1 MKKVII
7 AIFLFLSKFCF
18 SQDIFTYYG
27 ETKHYFEETGALYA
41 KYKNNVSNSQKEQII
56 SLLKRN
62 NISVDSFEGNKIIRL
77 YHTDNSAL
85 AKETITT
92 LIDYNSAFDFISQE
106 LIYTGDNT
114 IQFVGNSFFL
124 SIKPTVSIDRLLDSL
139 NVPYISYNRINP
151 YNDREY
157 YISYISN
164 SHDAFYYSNLIYES
178 GMVYYAQPCFYRL
191 TSLDNGHYINQW
203 GLNNTG
209 QYGGIYG
216 IDINAEQ
223 AWLISSGAGIKV
235 AVIDNGVQLTH
246 PDLSNNLIQG
256 YDATGGN
263 SNGSSTYNDYHGTC
277 CAGIIAAE
285 DNNRGVKGVAY
296 DAKIIPIKLFN
307 GSGYDLYLYNDSNI
321 IWAFNYALAKG
332 ADIISCSWGGGSG
345 TRALDT
351 AIYNAVTHGR
361 NNKGCVVVFSSGNDN
376 WSFINYPS
384 NQNGV
389 ISVGAISQCGER
401 KSPSSCDEE
410 TDWLGSNYGEGL
422 SVVAPGVKIATTT
435 LTRRGTYTT
444 TFNGTSSAGPH
455 VAGVA
460 ALMLSVNPHL
470 TRQEVKDIIEQTA
483 QKVRPDLYNYIDTI
497 GYNNGTWNKYT
508 GYGLVDALAAVSRA
522 KNLNY
527 DLYTR
532 DNTNDDGSEPI
543 NYSNTDISDSPDIWI
558 RNLNDGIVN
567 HQAITYGTN
576 YLYAHIYN
584 KGPDTSFNNTDSI
597 RFLYK
602 PAFLT
607 LHNNPTHWQQL
618 AVSKIPRIAGG
629 HDTVICIPFSTSNI
643 NSGMNYT
650 IYSRIESPFDPL
662 HTNETASYDTNIL
675 QNNNISCKN
684 VLFSNIEHC
693 ENNYCL
699 YATFSSN
706 APSDILETSNI
717 HINFLDIDLS
727 NVEISLVFPED
738 LWAFWMPTSTNL
750 KQLDNNTFL
759 VTGESVDLY
768 GVPETTIT
776 LRYNFLTHGNQST
789 IFFKNHII
797 QYVDNGDRE
806 EIIGALTVQ
815 VEKPERSEDNLFAAN
830 AGNDTTVL
838 YGTDVILHATQ
849 IDENA
854 TYRWF
859 DLDRK
864 LKHEGA
870 NYSITPFQSAEY
882 ILEVTAKSD
891 GYRDLDT
898 VKVNVVPGQI
908 RSITPN
914 PVTDNYV
921 TLSYEYAPNITSA
934 QLLIYNTVTTELV
947 GYYDL
952 SNIGNVSSL
961 DIDVSN
967 YSIGTYTTVLICD
980 NVVCHSKIL
989 IKQ

>member
-1 MKKVII
+1 
-7 AIFLFLSKFCF
+7 
-18 SQDIFTYYG
+18 
-27 ETKHYFEETGALYA
+27 
-41 KYKNNVSNSQKEQII
+41 
-56 SLLKRN
+56 
-62 NISVDSFEGNKIIRL
+62 
-77 YHTDNSAL
+77 
-85 AKETITT
+85 
-92 LIDYNSAFDFISQE
+92 
-106 LIYTGDNT
+106 
-114 IQFVGNSFFL
+114 
-124 SIKPTVSIDRLLDSL
+124 
-139 NVPYISYNRINP
+139 
-151 YNDREY
+151 
-157 YISYISN
+157 
-164 SHDAFYYSNLIYES
+164 
-178 GMVYYAQPCFYRL
+178 
-191 TSLDNGHYINQW
+191 
-203 GLNNTG
+203 
-209 QYGGIYG
+209 
-216 IDINAEQ
+216 
-223 AWLISSGAGIKV
+223 
-235 AVIDNGVQLTH
+235 
-246 PDLSNNLIQG
+246 
-256 YDATGGN
+256 
-263 SNGSSTYNDYHGTC
+263 
-277 CAGIIAAE
+277 
-285 DNNRGVKGVAY
+285 
-296 DAKIIPIKLFN
+296 
-307 GSGYDLYLYNDSNI
+307 
-321 IWAFNYALAKG
+321 
-332 ADIISCSWGGGSG
+332 
-345 TRALDT
+345 
-351 AIYNAVTHGR
+351 
-361 NNKGCVVVFSSGNDN
+361 
-376 WSFINYPS
+376 
-384 NQNGV
+384 
-389 ISVGAISQCGER
+389 
-401 KSPSSCDEE
+401 
-410 TDWLGSNYGEGL
+410 
-422 SVVAPGVKIATTT
+422 
-435 LTRRGTYTT
+435 
-444 TFNGTSSAGPH
+444 
-455 VAGVA
+455 
-460 ALMLSVNPHL
+460 
-470 TRQEVKDIIEQTA
+470 
-483 QKVRPDLYNYIDTI
+483 
-497 GYNNGTWNKYT
+497 
-508 GYGLVDALAAVSRA
+508 
-522 KNLNY
+522 
-527 DLYTR
+527 
-532 DNTNDDGSEPI
+532 
-543 NYSNTDISDSPDIWI
+543 
-558 RNLNDGIVN
+558 
-567 HQAITYGTN
+567 
-576 YLYAHIYN
+576 
-584 KGPDTSFNNTDSI
+584 
-597 RFLYK
+597 
-602 PAFLT
+602 
-607 LHNNPTHWQQL
+607 
-618 AVSKIPRIAGG
+618 
-629 HDTVICIPFSTSNI
+629 
-643 NSGMNYT
+643 MNYT